1 MKKRKIIAVICSVFF
16 MFAIAITTFSLL
28 TVNAKETLND
38 NYTDL
43 KHIEEDDLYYTDSYF
58 KQSATIYNPHLAS
71 LTMVMA
77 NSTGAAGDPK
87 DMEDEEW
94 FKVKQSERFSKFL
107 NKISFTDFDTN
118 EDYKKPTTFSTI
130 GVGAAKKEIGDDTTV
145 VAVGVRSSGYFR
157 EWANNMH
164 LGTGKISDYMHEG
177 WYNAANKLI
186 TFLDSYVTNHVKT
199 SKVKV
204 WLTGFSRGGATANV
218 AAGLLDNKLDKKEK
232 IFTKDVTFTHDD
244 LYAYTFEAP
253 QGANVN
259 SKTVKKPKDK
269 IYNNIWNIVNPK
281 DIVTKVA
288 MSQYGFTRFG
298 QDKYITNAFYDNDN
312 YPVNRYTYRQFL
324 EKLTKENVNPDD
336 FVMHGLPMEFL
347 AKGLANKILG
357 GEFTILQVDETKRN
371 YDANIAETL
380 LLEELTKNIGSRE
393 DYCNNIQ
400 SYLENVVDLLQGYN
414 KVDKSILKS
423 HWPAMLAGFISG
435 GVLYAITG
443 NTKHIDFAAQKWAE
457 WLKMD
462 NTFTKEVT
470 KLFTVLIAPVAKTY
484 WERPNELISIAKYV
498 SQIFDNHN
506 TEVTLAHVQ
515 AQDTFFVNAYNKAN
529 PEKQQLK
536 LVPFLENADY
546 GRMSFKGFNDCGL
559 YEGNSRKINV
569 TGKVVGRSDIDN
581 MGGRYAAGYYS
592 YVTEEKMEIFFPLGT
607 YKITMKDFSKKPY
620 HTMSY
625 QAYRQY
631 ISVNEKG
638 ETKHM
643 VDSFEDWAIFISKRY
658 ERKNVN
664 VNV

>member
-1 MKKRKIIAVICSVFF
+1 MKKRKFLTVLFSMFF
-16 MFAIAITTFSLL
+16 MFTIVAVTFSMFS
-28 TVNAKETLND
+28 VNAKETLND

-43 KHIEEDDLYYTDSYF
+43 KHIESDDLYYTDSYF

-77 NSTGAAGDPK
+77 NSTGAAGEPK
-87 DMEDEEW
+87 NMDDREW
-94 FKVKQSERFSKFL
+94 FEVKQSKRFSDFL
-107 NKISFTDFDTN
+107 GKISFTDFDTN
-118 EDYKKPTTFSTI
+118 EDYKKPTEFYTI
-130 GVGAAKKEIGDDTTV
+130 GVGAAKKEIGNDTTV
-145 VAVGVRSSGYFR
+145 VAVGVRSSGYFK

-164 LGTGKISDYMHEG
+164 LGTGKDSDYMHEG

-186 TFLDSYVTNHVKT
+186 TFLDSYVSNHVTT

-218 AAGLLDNKLDKKEK
+218 AAGLLDNKLDKNEK
-232 IFTKDVTFTHDD
+232 IFTKNVTFTHDD

-259 SKTVKKPKDK
+259 SKTVKKPKDA

-298 QDKYITNAFYDNDN
+298 QDKYITNAFYDMDH
-312 YPVNRYTYRQFL
+312 YSENRFAYRKLL
-324 EKLTKENVNPDD
+324 EKLTKQNVNPDD
-336 FVMHGLPMEFL
+336 FVMYGLPMEFL
-347 AKGLANKILG
+347 ARGFANKMLG
-357 GEFTILQVDETKRN
+357 GEFSILQVDETKRN

-380 LLEELTKNIGSRE
+380 LLEELTKNIGSRD
-393 DYCNNIQ
+393 DYCKNIQ
-400 SYLENVVDLLQGYN
+400 TYLENVVGLLQGYN
-414 KVDKSILKS
+414 KVDKSKLKS
-423 HWPAMLAGFISG
+423 NWPAMLAGFISG
-435 GVLYAITG
+435 GILYAITG
-443 NTKHIDFAAQKWAE
+443 QTKHINFAAQKWAE

-462 NTFTKEVT
+462 DTFTKEVT
-470 KLFTVLIAPVAKTY
+470 KLFTTLVAPIAKTY
-484 WERPNELISIAKYV
+484 WEKPNELISIAKYV
-498 SQIFDNHN
+498 GQIFDNHN

-529 PEKQQLK
+529 PSEQIR

-546 GRMSFKGFNDCGL
+546 GRMSFTGFNDCGL
-559 YEGNSRKINV
+559 YKGNEREINI
-569 TGKVVGRSDIDN
+569 TGKILGRSDIDN

-592 YVTEEKMEIFFPLGT
+592 YATEEKMEIFFPLGT
-607 YKITMKDFSKKPY
+607 YKITMKDYSKKPY

-625 QAYRQY
+625 KAYRQY
-631 ISVNEKG
+631 ISVNDNG

-643 VDSFEDWAIFISKRY
+643 VDSFSDWAIFISKRY
-658 ERKNVN
+658 ERKNIN

>member
-1 MKKRKIIAVICSVFF
+1 MKRRNILISICATFLIVTIFIFAMSSVSVK
-16 MFAIAITTFSLL
+16 A
-28 TVNAKETLND
+28 ETLND

-43 KHIEEDDLYYTDSYF
+43 KHIESDDLYYTDSYF
-58 KQSATIYNPHLAS
+58 KQSSKIYNPHLAS

-77 NSTGAAGDPK
+77 NSTGPAGDPK
-87 DMEDEEW
+87 NMEDNEW
-94 FKVKQSERFSKFL
+94 FQNQSKRFSGFL
-107 NKISFTDFDTN
+107 GKLSFTDFDTN

-130 GVGAAKKEIGDDTTV
+130 GVGAAKKEIGNDTTV
-145 VAVGVRSSGYFR
+145 VAVGVRSSGYFL

-164 LGTGKISDYMHEG
+164 LGDGSRSDFMHEG
-177 WYNAANKLI
+177 WYNAANKLLK
-186 TFLDSYVTNHVKT
+186 FLDSYVTNHVTT

-218 AAGLLDNKLDKKEK
+218 AAGLIDNKLDKGEK
-232 IFTKDVTFTHDD
+232 LFSKDVKFTADD

-259 SKTVKKPKDK
+259 SKTIKKPKDA

-312 YPVNRYTYRQFL
+312 YSQNRYAYRQL
-324 EKLTKENVNPDD
+324 LSKLTKANVNPDD
-336 FVMHGLPMEFL
+336 FVMYGLPIEFL

-357 GEFTILQVDETKRN
+357 GDFTILQVDPNKRN

-380 LLEELTKNIGSRE
+380 LLEEVTKNIGSRN
-393 DYCNNIQ
+393 DYCNKIQ
-400 SYLENVVDLLQGYN
+400 SYLENMMELLEGYN
-414 KVDKSILKS
+414 NVDKSKLKS
-423 HWPAMLAGFISG
+423 NLPAMLAGFVSG
-435 GVLYAITG
+435 GIMYAVTG
-443 NTKHIDFAAQKWAE
+443 KTKYIDFAVQKWAE

-462 NTFTKEVT
+462 DTFTKEAT
-470 KLFTVLIAPVAKTY
+470 KLVTALIGPVAKTY
-484 WERPNELISIAKYV
+484 WEKPNELISIGKYI

-515 AQDTFFVNAYNKAN
+515 AQDTFYVNAYNKAN
-529 PEKQQLK
+529 TEHQIR
-536 LVPFLENADY
+536 LVPFLNNADY
-546 GRMSFKGFNDCGL
+546 GRMSFTGFNDCGL
-559 YEGNSRKINV
+559 YLDDQRKINV
-569 TGKVVGRSDIDN
+569 TGTLLGRSDVDN
-581 MGGRYAAGYYS
+581 MDGRFAAGYYS
-592 YVTEEKMEIFFPLGT
+592 YATEEKMEIFFPLGK

-625 QAYRQY
+625 AAYRQY

-638 ETKHM
+638 ETKHQ
-643 VDSFEDWAIFISKRY
+643 VDSFNDWAVFNSKRY
-658 ERKNVN
+658 VRKDVN